1 MSSYKVLFVLR
12 ILKNVLTGFVESFF
26 VLYFLDVSDNNIL
39 PLGLYKLVAIAAIYG
54 AIFFTRN
61 LAKSKYRIH
70 LLRVGILLDLA
81 YFCAI
86 VLLKNRLVDHIY
98 LVGVLY
104 GLEEGIYYSV
114 YNMVESD
121 EITNEERAGFT
132 GAYTAVQAVLSIAFP
147 LVFGSLIHANGFIK
161 SMALVV
167 AIVLVRIFFSMYLK
181 PKRIPREK
189 KTNIREYLHRTRG
202 NPLFKQLYITQFFY
216 GLIFTEGA
224 FAYIVTIYIVRVFS
238 DSFSLG
244 IFTSLFSL
252 VTCVIG
258 VLFAK
263 RMRKEHYGPAVRGFM
278 ILTVICLII
287 MIFNCRAATI
297 ILFNLFYTV
306 SKTLA
311 TLINENIQ
319 ADLSNLGNIKK
330 EYKVEYWLA
339 NETCFFA
346 ARLISNVL
354 FIGMAFL
361 NGNMIILVFAA
372 FLLLLGEAL
381 VSMSRMMNKKT
392 DKMTEASEEAG
403 LTEMTGQRFRPES
416 F

>member
-1 MSSYKVLFVLR
+1 MNSYRVLFILR

-39 PLGLYKLVAIAAIYG
+39 PLGLYKLVAVTAIYS
-54 AIFFTRN
+54 AILFTRN

-70 LLRVGILLDLA
+70 LLRVGILLDLV
-81 YFCAI
+81 YFCTI
-86 VLLKNRLVDHIY
+86 ILLKNRLVDHIY
-98 LVGVLY
+98 IVGILY

-121 EITNEERAGFT
+121 EIANEERAGFT
-132 GAYTAVQAVLSIAFP
+132 GAYTAVQAVLSIVFP
-147 LVFGSLIHANGFIK
+147 LVFGSLIYANGFIK

-167 AIVLVRIFFSMYLK
+167 AIVLIRIFFSMYLK
-181 PKRIPREK
+181 PKRIPKEK
-189 KTNIREYLHRTRG
+189 KTNIREYLSRTKRE
-202 NPLFKQLYITQFFY
+202 PLFGQLYITEFLY

-238 DSFSLG
+238 NSFSLG
-244 IFTSLFSL
+244 VFTSLFSL

-263 RMRKEHYGPAVRGFM
+263 RMRKEHYGPAIRGSM
-278 ILTVICLII
+278 ILTVICLIL
-287 MIFNCRAATI
+287 MIFNLRAGTI

-306 SKTLA
+306 SKNLA

-319 ADLSNLGNIKK
+319 ADLSNLENIKN
-330 EYKVEYWLA
+330 EYKVEYWLV

-346 ARLISNVL
+346 ARLISNML

-361 NGNMIILVFAA
+361 NGNMIILVFAVV
-372 FLLLLGEAL
+372 LVLLGEAL
-381 VSMSRMMNKKT
+381 ASMSGMMIKKK
-392 DKMTEASEEAG
+392 DG
-403 LTEMTGQRFRPES
+403 
-416 F
+416 